1 MVNHKTI
8 RDKKIAITGA
18 NGYVAKNLRRILDNA
33 GISAVCL
40 ARKNFSTHP
49 LETKIVSSN
58 YDPDKIL
65 PLLKNCTA
73 MVHLAGSGIQSVDSD
88 YCTSNVNL
96 TKKMTEL
103 CYKSK
108 IKRFVYNSGLG
119 ASAKST
125 TGYFISKYQS
135 EQIVRKSGLDYVIF
149 RPSYIMGQGDAFTTI
164 IKKQKKN
171 GRIIIPGSGKYRMQ
185 PIYILDACNILLDAA
200 LLRKYSKKVLD
211 LTGLEI
217 ISFQDFLK
225 KAKLGKY
232 IVKTNLEDEYRLAI
246 RGRGKFNLDDLCIM
260 VGDYTGNVNPL
271 KKLYGQHFTSLDE
284 MLNACGF

>member
-1 MVNHKTI
+1 MMNNHKTI
-8 RDKKIAITGA
+8 KDKKIAITGA

-103 CYKSK
+103 CHKSR
-108 IKRFVYNSGLG
+108 IKRFVYNRSLVQNLQDI
-119 ASAKST
+119 
-125 TGYFISKYQS
+125 FIIKISIY
-135 EQIVRKSGLDYVIF
+135 RKSA
-149 RPSYIMGQGDAFTTI
+149 RT
-164 IKKQKKN
+164 
-171 GRIIIPGSGKYRMQ
+171 
-185 PIYILDACNILLDAA
+185 
-200 LLRKYSKKVLD
+200 
-211 LTGLEI
+211 
-217 ISFQDFLK
+217 
-225 KAKLGKY
+225 
-232 IVKTNLEDEYRLAI
+232 
-246 RGRGKFNLDDLCIM
+246 
-260 VGDYTGNVNPL
+260 
-271 KKLYGQHFTSLDE
+271 
-284 MLNACGF
+284 

>member
-1 MVNHKTI
+1 MMKHKPI
-8 RDKKIAITGA
+8 SDKKIAITGA

-58 YDPDKIL
+58 YNSDKIL

-135 EQIVRKSGLDYVIF
+135 YTQIRQLD
-149 RPSYIMGQGDAFTTI
+149 
-164 IKKQKKN
+164 
-171 GRIIIPGSGKYRMQ
+171 
-185 PIYILDACNILLDAA
+185 
-200 LLRKYSKKVLD
+200 
-211 LTGLEI
+211 
-217 ISFQDFLK
+217 
-225 KAKLGKY
+225 
-232 IVKTNLEDEYRLAI
+232 
-246 RGRGKFNLDDLCIM
+246 
-260 VGDYTGNVNPL
+260 
-271 KKLYGQHFTSLDE
+271 
-284 MLNACGF
+284 